1 MEHKIA
7 IQFNNVSF
15 SYDKMELLK
24 NISFHIHENEFVS
37 LIGPNGA
44 GKTTILKLMLGLLMP
59 ERGEIKIFGN
69 NPKDKI
75 DLIGYVPQS
84 LNVENKMPITVS
96 EVIEMGLLNGLSY
109 FKKEIHKDS
118 IEESLKLM
126 DITHLKNRQYN
137 ELSGG
142 EKRRVLVARA
152 LVSKP
157 KILILDEPTTN
168 MDQTSEERLFYVL
181 ENLKKSTTII
191 VVTHDTEFVS
201 GLTDVVLCTG
211 KENEK
216 LHKIIR
222 HNFEIFNG
230 NKKVLRVLHNT
241 ELPENCCCKK
251 EEKWNS

>member
-15 SYDKMELLK
+15 SYDNIELLK

-44 GKTTILKLMLGLLMP
+44 GKTTILKLMLGLLIP
-59 ERGEIKIFGN
+59 ESGEIKIFGN
-69 NPKDKI
+69 DPKNKTN
-75 DLIGYVPQS
+75 LIGYVPQN
-84 LNVENKMPITVS
+84 LHFENKMPITVH
-96 EVIEMGLLNGLSY
+96 EVVEMGLLNGISF
-109 FKKEIHKDS
+109 FKKEKYKDKV
-118 IEESLKLM
+118 EESLELM
-126 DITHLKNRQYN
+126 DIKDLKIRQYN

-168 MDQTSEERLFYVL
+168 MDQASEERLFYVL
-181 ENLKKSTTII
+181 ESLKKSTTIV

-211 KENEK
+211 KESEK
-216 LHKIIR
+216 SHKIIR
-222 HNFEIFNG
+222 HNFEALNG